1 MRPRDVRLL
10 LPAHFRQSRA
20 GAGQRNQEPGIFD
33 MMTCEEAFLHMR
45 ADPQYA
51 GIVRDA
57 YVGADLFDAAARFA
71 ASAEFAEVVAVL
83 GERGRGKV
91 VDLGAGNGIA
101 SAALA

>member
-1 MRPRDVRLL
+1 
-10 LPAHFRQSRA
+10 
-20 GAGQRNQEPGIFD
+20 

-101 SAALA
+101 SAALADAGAQMVYALEPDPSCEIGSGAIEK